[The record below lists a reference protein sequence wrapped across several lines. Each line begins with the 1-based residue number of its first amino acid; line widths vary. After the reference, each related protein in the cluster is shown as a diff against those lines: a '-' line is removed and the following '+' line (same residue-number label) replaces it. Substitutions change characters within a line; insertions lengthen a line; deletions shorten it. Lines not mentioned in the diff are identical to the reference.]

1 MKRFFIILIMAL
13 PLMARA
19 ASEGEE
25 VSSKTRFAWGAEAGS
40 SIDLSGHDMSSIDFN
55 AAMGLSRGWIS
66 FLGVGAGADIM
77 VSNSC
82 RTYPVFALFRTD
94 FSKRVKLLFMDV
106 RVGAALNYLPNN
118 VSQTAPYVSLNLGI
132 NLATGKTFRSYV
144 LAGYT
149 YIDRKDVTRDERV
162 TPYEP
167 LHLATIRLGIA
178 F

>member
-1 MKRFFIILIMAL
+1 MKRFLIIILMAL
-13 PLMARA
+13 PLIARA
-19 ASEGEE
+19 ASEGDE

-40 SIDLSGHDMSSIDFN
+40 SIDLSGNDMSSIDFN
-55 AAMGLSRGWIS
+55 ATVGLSRGWIS
-66 FLGVGAGADIM
+66 FLGAGVGADIM

-82 RTYPVFALFRTD
+82 RTYPMFALFRTD

-118 VSQTAPYVSLNLGI
+118 VSQTTPYVSLNLGI

-162 TPYEP
+162 IPYEP

>member
-1 MKRFFIILIMAL
+1 MPLIS
-13 PLMARA
+13 RA
-19 ASEGEE
+19 AGDGDD

-40 SIDLSGHDMSSIDFN
+40 SIDLSGNDMSSIDFN
-55 AAMGLSRGWIS
+55 ASVGFSRGWIS
-66 FLGVGAGADIM
+66 FLGAGVGADIM

-94 FSKRVKLLFMDV
+94 FSRRVKLLFMDV
-106 RVGAALNYLPNN
+106 RVGAALNYLPSN

-149 YIDRKDVTRDERV
+149 YVGRKDVTRDERV

-167 LHLATIRLGIA
+167 LQLATIRLGIA

>member
-1 MKRFFIILIMAL
+1 MKKLFLILIMAL
-13 PLMARA
+13 PLIARA
-19 ASEGEE
+19 AEGDEI
-25 VSSKTRFAWGAEAGS
+25 SSKTRFVWGAEAGS
-40 SIDLSGHDMSSIDFN
+40 SIDLSGNDMSSIDFN
-55 AAMGLSRGWIS
+55 ATMGLSRGWIS
-66 FLGVGAGADIM
+66 FLGAGVGADIM

-118 VSQTAPYVSLNLGI
+118 VSQTTPYVSVNLGI

-149 YIDRKDVTRDERV
+149 YVDRKDVMRDERV

-167 LHLATIRLGIA
+167 LHMATIRLGIA